1 MRTKHR
7 HRSSSSNS
15 FSSNTTAIKSLSE
28 VKNPPSLITFRFV
41 SRGVTELSE
50 IQKFRNLTELDVS
63 GNKLTSEVKELHRLS
78 FLKKLSIS
86 NN

>member
-1 MRTKHR
+1 M
-7 HRSSSSNS
+7 
-15 FSSNTTAIKSLSE
+15 
-28 VKNPPSLITFRFV
+28 

-86 NN
+86 NNQIERMWLLPATLEVLNISHNKIQSLD

>member
-1 MRTKHR
+1 M
-7 HRSSSSNS
+7 
-15 FSSNTTAIKSLSE
+15 
-28 VKNPPSLITFRFV
+28 
-41 SRGVTELSE
+41 SRGVTELTE

-86 NN
+86 NNQIERMWLLPATLEVLNISHNKIQSLD

>member
-41 SRGVTELSE
+41 GRGVTDLTE

-63 GNKLTSEVKELHRLS
+63 GNQLRYEVKELQRLTFLKRLS
-78 FLKKLSIS
+78 IAG
-86 NN
+86 N